1 MSNIFK
7 RTHMCGTLNL
17 SNAGQEVVLNGW
29 VAKRR
34 NLGGLIFVDLR
45 DKTGIVQVTFDDQIP
60 QELFERADALRSEY
74 VIGVKGIVKERSAKN
89 ENLPTGEIE
98 VFATDLV
105 LYAEADTPPIY
116 IKDDDNVD
124 DNLRLKYR

>member
-60 QELFERADALRSEY
+60 QELFERADALRSCLLYTSCDRPEQT
-74 VIGVKGIVKERSAKN
+74 KGIYGRSRPSRN
-89 ENLPTGEIE
+89 HHL
-98 VFATDLV
+98 
-105 LYAEADTPPIY
+105 
-116 IKDDDNVD
+116 
-124 DNLRLKYR
+124 